1 VKLGRFFTATNGV
14 GVDPSMKIY
23 FDDLTLAYNTLYND
37 ASRQEYDEYLDQYY
51 AMSGHHRRHRG
62 EDFDEDDP
70 EIK

>member
-1 VKLGRFFTATNGV
+1 
-14 GVDPSMKIY
+14 MKIY

-37 ASRQEYDEYLDQYY
+37 ASRQENDEYLDQYY